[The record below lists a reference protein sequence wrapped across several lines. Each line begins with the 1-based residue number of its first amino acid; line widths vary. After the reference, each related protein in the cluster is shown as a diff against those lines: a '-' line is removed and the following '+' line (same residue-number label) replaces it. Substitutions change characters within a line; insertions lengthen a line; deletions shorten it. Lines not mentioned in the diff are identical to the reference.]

1 VRNYSLCAATQS
13 LWVARCPV
21 WVGHSCPTP
30 LTLTLPL
37 TGKARLHRPGKNSP
51 LPPCHAERSRIVQR
65 TILRSRSI
73 PTAIT
78 KPDKNI
84 HLKTTS
90 STLLR
95 NAMSN
100 RYGGTRP
107 IPAAKRR
114 HRKAGHGSAG
124 KLKAES
130 TESASADGTSS
141 HAHSIG
147 PEGAGPRLSISLPT
161 PSLGTRYRVL
171 GTSRIAS
178 ITPAAG
184 PPWLH
189 DKFHGP
195 PLHTLRLTLIISPAS
210 DYP

>member
-1 VRNYSLCAATQS
+1 MRNYSLCTATQS

-95 NAMSN
+95 NSMSN
-100 RYGGTRP
+100 RDGGTKP
-107 IPAAKRR
+107 IPASKRR
-114 HRKAGHGSAG
+114 HRKARHGSAG
-124 KLKAES
+124 KPRQRL
-130 TESASADGTSS
+130 
-141 HAHSIG
+141 HS
-147 PEGAGPRLSISLPT
+147 
-161 PSLGTRYRVL
+161 VL

>member
-1 VRNYSLCAATQS
+1 MRNYSLCTATQS

-114 HRKAGHGSAG
+114 HRKARARQCRE
-124 KLKAES
+124 AES
-130 TESASADGTSS
+130 GIDRVRFSGRHEFSRTLNRPRRCRAQAFDLAANTFAGYSAPGTGYFENRVD
-141 HAHSIG
+141 HSG
-147 PEGAGPRLSISLPT
+147 GWPT
-161 PSLGTRYRVL
+161 L
-171 GTSRIAS
+171 
-178 ITPAAG
+178 AA
-184 PPWLH
+184 
-189 DKFHGP
+189 
-195 PLHTLRLTLIISPAS
+195 R
-210 DYP
+210 